1 MNISNIITPEQL
13 DALIKFGIN
22 VLIIIIKI
30 AVVLGIGLLHVA
42 YATYFERKVIG
53 HMQVRLGPM
62 RVGPHGLLQPFAD
75 GLKLFFKEDIIPD
88 KADKP
93 VFYLAPLIFM
103 ASAMINLSFIPFS
116 YNSYNFVIANIPFSI
131 NFVIANINIG
141 LLFVFAMAGIG
152 VYGIFISGWASN
164 SKYAFIGGLRSAAQV
179 ISYEIALGLS
189 LVGVMIMAGSLN
201 LTDIVRAQE
210 ESIFGMFAIP
220 QIVGFV
226 VFTIAAVAEVNRT
239 PFDMPEAESELV
251 AGYFTEYSGFR
262 FALFFLGEYI
272 AMFIMASMATVCF
285 LGGWT
290 LPWYITKFVP
300 FITLVPGIVWFLMKV
315 YAFIFFYYWIR
326 ATVPR
331 YRYDQL
337 MAIGWKILIPVA
349 LANILVTGLVKI
361 IITTLKGA

>member
-1 MNISNIITPEQL
+1 MNIESYISPIAL
-13 DALIKFGIN
+13 DGILQFSIH
-22 VLIIIIKI
+22 VLIIVIKI

-75 GLKLFFKEDIIPD
+75 GLKLFFKEDIIPGI
-88 KADKP
+88 ADKP
-93 VFYLAPLIFM
+93 VFYIAPVIFM
-103 ASAMINLSFIPFS
+103 AAAMVNLSVIPF
-116 YNSYNFVIANIPFSI
+116 SYNFVIADI
-131 NFVIANINIG
+131 NVG
-141 LLFVFAMAGIG
+141 LLFIFAISSIG
-152 VYGIFISGWASN
+152 VFGVFIAGWASN
-164 SKYAFIGGLRSAAQV
+164 SKYSFIGGVRSSAQV
-179 ISYEIALGLS
+179 ISYEIAMGLS
-189 LVGVMIMAGSLN
+189 LVGVMMMAGSLN
-201 LTDIVRAQE
+201 LTDIVRAQQ
-210 ESIFGMFAIP
+210 ESIWGLYAIP
-220 QIVGFV
+220 QIIGFI
-226 VFTIAAVAEVNRT
+226 VFVISAVAETNRT
-239 PFDMPEAESELV
+239 PFDMPEAETELV

-272 AMFIMASMATVCF
+272 AMLLMASLCTICF

-290 LPWYITKFVP
+290 LPWYILKILP
-300 FITLVPGIVWFLMKV
+300 FLEYVPGIVWFLVKV

-349 LANILVTGLVKI
+349 IGNILITGIVKI
-361 IITTLKGA
+361 LM

>member
-1 MNISNIITPEQL
+1 MNINNIISPEQL
-13 DALIKFGIN
+13 EALIKFGIN

-30 AVVLGIGLLHVA
+30 AVVLGVGLLHVA

-75 GLKLFFKEDIIPD
+75 GLKLFFKEDIIPAQ
-88 KADKP
+88 ADKP
-93 VFYLAPLIFM
+93 VFYLGPLIFM
-103 ASAMINLSFIPFS
+103 AAAMVNLSVIPFS
-116 YNSYNFVIANIPFSI
+116 YS
-131 NFVIANINIG
+131 FVIANINVG
-141 LLFVFAMAGIG
+141 LLFIFAMAGIG

-179 ISYEIALGLS
+179 ISYEIAMGLS

-210 ESIFGMFAIP
+210 ESVFGMFAIP
-220 QIVGFV
+220 QIIGFV

-272 AMFIMASMATVCF
+272 AMLIMASLATVCF

-290 LPWYITKFVP
+290 LPWYITQFLP
-300 FITLVPGIVWFLMKV
+300 FLKLVPGIVWFLMKV

-337 MAIGWKILIPVA
+337 MAIGWKILIPIA
-349 LANILVTGLVKI
+349 LANILLTGLVKI

>member
-1 MNISNIITPEQL
+1 MLESIIAPAIQ

-22 VLIIIIKI
+22 VVIIIIKI
-30 AVVLGIGLLHVA
+30 AVVLGIALLHVA

-62 RVGPHGLLQPFAD
+62 RVGPHGLLQPIAD
-75 GLKLFFKEDIIPD
+75 GIKLFFKEDIIPAN
-88 KADKP
+88 ADKP
-93 VFYLAPLIFM
+93 VFYLAPVIFM
-103 ASAMINLSFIPFS
+103 AAAMINLSVIPFTGS
-116 YNSYNFVIANIPFSI
+116 FV
-131 NFVIANINIG
+131 VANINVG
-141 LLFVFAMAGIG
+141 LLFIFAIAGIG
-152 VYGIFISGWASN
+152 VYGVFISGWASN
-164 SKYAFIGGLRSAAQV
+164 SKYAFIGGLRSSAQV
-179 ISYEIALGLS
+179 ISYEIAMGLS

-201 LTDIVRAQE
+201 LTDIVKAQQN
-210 ESIFGMFAIP
+210 SVFGIFAIP

-226 VFTIAAVAEVNRT
+226 VFVIAAVAETNRT
-239 PFDMPEAESELV
+239 PFDLPEAESELV

-272 AMFIMASMATVCF
+272 AMFIMASLATVCY

-290 LPWYITKFVP
+290 MPWYIIKVLP
-300 FITLVPGIVWFLMKV
+300 FLSYVPGIVWFILKV

-337 MAIGWKILIPVA
+337 MAIGWKILIPVE

-361 IITTLKGA
+361 LL